1 MATLEKNLTGVGD
14 KPALLI
20 LDASN
25 GLTDPSCETGSNYD
39 PEVAKISKLLGRFR
53 ELGLPVYF
61 TTVAYT
67 DKEQGKILRAKFPS
81 TNLLQHG
88 SHWVEIDARLAPIAG
103 ETLIVKYVPSAFF
116 ETDLKERLLAD
127 GVDTTFVVGFTTS
140 GCVRASGVDSM
151 SAGFRTVVVKD
162 ACGDRDPPAHEA
174 NLHDLGAKYAD
185 VVTLAEA
192 FKLLESVAIAA

>member
-14 KPALLI
+14 RPALLI
-20 LDASN
+20 IDASN
-25 GLTDPSCETGSNYD
+25 GFTDPSYPTGSSYD
-39 PEVAKISKLLGRFR
+39 SEVANIGRLLERFR
-53 ELGLPVYF
+53 ALGLPVYF

-67 DKEQGKILRAKFPS
+67 NEEQGKIFRLKLPS
-81 TNLLQHG
+81 TNILQQGAHC
-88 SHWVEIDARLAPIAG
+88 VEIDSRLAPRPD
-103 ETLIVKYVPSAFF
+103 ETLIVKYLPSGFF

-140 GCVRASGVDSM
+140 GCVRASAVDAM
-151 SAGFRTVVVKD
+151 SSGFRTVVVKD

-185 VVTLAEA
+185 IVTLDEA
-192 FKLLESVAIAA
+192 FKLLESIAVAA